1 MDIFHNCIKLQNL
14 EILKKIAD
22 EKFINQVDKDEFI
35 KKYNKINY
43 QLLKTVKEDTIPSYE
58 KKIKKIMENAVK

>member
-43 QLLKTVKEDTIPSYE
+43 QLLKTVKEDTIPVYE

>member
-1 MDIFHNCIKLQNL
+1 MDIFHHCIKLQNL

-43 QLLKTVKEDTIPSYE
+43 QLLKTVKEDMIPTYE
-58 KKIKKIMENAVK
+58 KKIKKIM

>member
-43 QLLKTVKEDTIPSYE
+43 QLLKTVKEDMIPTYE
-58 KKIKKIMENAVK
+58 KKIKKIM

>member
-1 MDIFHNCIKLQNL
+1 MDILNNCIKLQNL

-22 EKFINQVDKDEFI
+22 NKFINKVDKDEFI

-43 QLLKTVKEDTIPSYE
+43 QLLKTVKEDMIPTYE
-58 KKIKKIMENAVK
+58 KKITKIM

>member
-43 QLLKTVKEDTIPSYE
+43 QLLKTVKEDMIPTYE

>member
-43 QLLKTVKEDTIPSYE
+43 QLLKTVKEDTIPAYE